1 VKVWRQ
7 ETTVLEGHIAMT
19 TDELEGLLD
28 GAEETDTLEFKG
40 AMNWERHS
48 LTRDILAMANVLDG
62 GTIIIGIED
71 QTLMRQGLNEEQC
84 ASFNIEIMRDQ
95 VAPYAHPDVE
105 FRCEIVPDRQALQF
119 AVIQVSPF
127 RDIPVIC
134 ARDAPGLNAGDIY
147 FRSRRRRP
155 ESVRI
160 SSSSE
165 MRDII
170 EAAIVRRSS
179 NLRRVGL
186 VPITLNSFDYEAEL
200 EGL

>member
-1 VKVWRQ
+1 
-7 ETTVLEGHIAMT
+7 MT
-19 TDELEGLLD
+19 TDELESLLD

-40 AMNWERHS
+40 AMSWERYS

-62 GTIIIGIED
+62 GTIIVGIED
-71 QTLMRQGLNEEQC
+71 QTLARQGLGDDQC
-84 ASFNIEIMRDQ
+84 SSFNIEEMRDQ
-95 VAPYAHPDVE
+95 VAPFAHPEVE
-105 FRCEIVPDRQALQF
+105 FRCEIVTDRIGLQF

-134 ARDAPGLNAGDIY
+134 AKDAKGLNAGDIY

-160 SSSSE
+160 SSSTE

-170 EAAIVRRSS
+170 EAAIVRRSA
-179 NLRRVGL
+179 NLNRVGL
-186 VPITLNSFDYEAEL
+186 VPATLDRYDYESEL
-200 EGL
+200 GGL